1 MAQVEGFK
9 MRRYD
14 MKTPDYK
21 TLLYMQGLGAPVD
34 ELIQARQYNAIK
46 RNIEALS
53 DYELMYY
60 HCKLL
65 KMPLGTY
72 DRQGLIMAMF
82 HNVLTE
88 YEAIQEMQA
97 EAIEE
102 ARRREDRTQAI
113 YKSIIVYWGLL
124 CMVAVL
130 LCFFI
135 WLFWR

>member
-1 MAQVEGFK
+1 
-9 MRRYD
+9 
-14 MKTPDYK
+14 MKTPNYK

-65 KMPLGTY
+65 KMPMHTY
-72 DRQGLIMAMF
+72 DRQGLIMAVF

-88 YEAIQEMQA
+88 YEAMQEAQT
-97 EAIEE
+97 EAREE
-102 ARRREDRTQAI
+102 ARRHEDRKQAI
-113 YKSIIVYWGLL
+113 YKSIVIYWGLL
-124 CMVAVL
+124 CLVAVL
-130 LCFFI
+130 ICFYMWLC
-135 WLFWR
+135 WR

>member
-1 MAQVEGFK
+1 
-9 MRRYD
+9 

-34 ELIQARQYNAIK
+34 ELIQGRQYKAIK

-60 HCKLL
+60 HCKVL
-65 KMPLGTY
+65 KMPRGTY
-72 DRQGLIMAMF
+72 DRAGLIMAMY
-82 HNVLTE
+82 HNAITE
-88 YEAIQEMQA
+88 YEAMQEYRT

-102 ARRREDRTQAI
+102 ARRQEDRRQAI
-113 YKSIIVYWGLL
+113 YKGIIIYWGLL
-124 CMVAVL
+124 CLVAVL
-130 LCFFI
+130 LCFLM

>member
-1 MAQVEGFK
+1 
-9 MRRYD
+9 
-14 MKTPDYK
+14 MKTPNYK

-65 KMPLGTY
+65 KMPRGTY
-72 DRQGLIMAMF
+72 DRQGLIMAVF
-82 HNVLTE
+82 HNVITE
-88 YEAIQEMQA
+88 YEAMQA
-97 EAIEE
+97 DRTEAIEE
-102 ARRREDRTQAI
+102 AQRREDRRQAI
-113 YKSIIVYWGLL
+113 YKSIILYWGLL
-124 CMVAVL
+124 CLVAVL
-130 LCFFI
+130 LCFFM

>member
-1 MAQVEGFK
+1 
-9 MRRYD
+9 